1 MSKKEK
7 QHCLYSIWKSEKG
20 YENFVYD
27 GILNYSI
34 WENYSPKVLFLLK
47 ESTNDF
53 KNIAEQKIDIRQGS
67 GKHFWWNICYWKY
80 LIEQLYK
87 NQNPEFINK
96 DKLPEVKYNN
106 HILDSI
112 AYVNIKK
119 KCENNNSSKD
129 KDILQYA
136 INDRRLLVE
145 QINLINPNVIFCS
158 DITFKS
164 YKHLY
169 PDNLKKINTTCYN
182 HNNRL
187 IIKFRHPGF
196 FQIKGGR
203 ERNFYDLKKQ
213 LTESNIFKNFRW
225 ENCG

>member
-1 MSKKEK
+1 MSKREK
-7 QHCLYSIWKSEKG
+7 QHSLYSDWINEKK

-67 GKHFWWNICYWKY
+67 GNHFWWNICYWKY

-87 NQNPEFINK
+87 NKNPEFINK
-96 DKLPEVKYNN
+96 DNLPEVKYNN

-119 KCENNNSSKD
+119 NCENKNSSKD
-129 KDILQYA
+129 KDIFQYA
-136 INDRRLLVE
+136 INDKSLLVE
-145 QINLINPNVIFCS
+145 QIDLINPNVIFCS

-169 PDNLKKINTTCYN
+169 PDNLKMINTTCYN

-187 IIKFRHPGF
+187 IINFRHPGF
-196 FQIKGGR
+196 FQIEGGR

-213 LTESNIFKNFRW
+213 LTESNIFTNFRW
-225 ENCG
+225 